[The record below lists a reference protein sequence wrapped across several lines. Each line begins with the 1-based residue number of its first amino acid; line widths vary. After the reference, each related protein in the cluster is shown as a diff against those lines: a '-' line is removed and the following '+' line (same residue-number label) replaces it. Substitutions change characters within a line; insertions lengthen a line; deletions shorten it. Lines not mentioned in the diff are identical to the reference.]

1 MIWVILLF
9 ANGTALLVFNQTLAG
24 NIYSLQLPAAPLST
38 PLVLNNKTPVFA
50 VLNGSTLLVPVLG
63 RALITVEY
71 VPKVRAVDGVMAFNV
86 TEGDYII
93 WAQGGVLLM
102 PALKILN
109 FTKSGN
115 YVLVV
120 ARGPG
125 VVAYTLQGAMLTGNT
140 ANSTTQTNTQSP
152 TAATQTIDNTE
163 NKQSATSI
171 ASSTAIGTTT
181 QSAAARPSGTSAST
195 DTSASYS
202 PWPYYAIGIALAAAA
217 IGIAYGVARR
227 KAGGAPHADLNDTDK
242 LVLSYLKKTGGA
254 YEPDIARNLGL
265 PRTTVFKSV
274 RRLEQLGLVSVEKRE
289 GRNYVTPK

>member
-9 ANGTALLVFNQTLAG
+9 ANGTALLVFNQTLVG

-38 PLVLNNKTPVFA
+38 PVVLNNKTPVFA

-71 VPKVRAVDGVMAFNV
+71 VPKVKIADGVMTFNV
-86 TEGDYII
+86 TDGDYII
-93 WAQGGVLLM
+93 WAQGGVILM

-109 FTKSGN
+109 FTRSGN
-115 YVLVV
+115 SVLVI
-120 ARGPG
+120 AEGPG
-125 VVAYTLQGAMLTGNT
+125 VVAYTLQGSTPTNNT
-140 ANSTTQTNTQSP
+140 TPTPTTQTATQS
-152 TAATQTIDNTE
+152 TETQ
-163 NKQSATSI
+163 SSTSI
-171 ASSTAIGTTT
+171 TMVTPTSTSTTNVSASSWLYYVVGIVLAI
-181 QSAAARPSGTSAST
+181 AAV
-195 DTSASYS
+195 
-202 PWPYYAIGIALAAAA
+202 
-217 IGIAYGVARR
+217 GIAYGVTRR
-227 KAGGAPHADLNDTDK
+227 RATPHVDLNDTDR

-274 RRLEQLGLVSVEKRE
+274 RRLERLGLVSVEKRD